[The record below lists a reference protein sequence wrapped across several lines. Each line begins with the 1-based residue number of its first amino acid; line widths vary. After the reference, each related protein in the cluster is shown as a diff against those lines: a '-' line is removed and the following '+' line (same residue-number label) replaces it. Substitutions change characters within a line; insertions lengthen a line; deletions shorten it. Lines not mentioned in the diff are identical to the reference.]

1 MENQFNRR
9 KFVTTSAVAGCA
21 LFFSA
26 KLSAFNQF
34 AHLQNEI
41 PDPKKLN
48 FCGYTC
54 PKDCV
59 FLEASVK
66 NDVELKKK
74 AYETWEMK
82 ERFGVAEF
90 DPEKIF
96 CFGCKTNDKPV
107 GIRLQKCDVRNCAI
121 DKKLDSC
128 IECKDLKE
136 CEKDLWTRFPVFKKE
151 VIKMQ
156 ATYLENRG

>member
-1 MENQFNRR
+1 MNNQINRR
-9 KFVTTSAVAGCA
+9 KFMTAGVVTGCA
-21 LFFSA
+21 LLLSG
-26 KLSAFNQF
+26 KLLANDAFIHFQNQK
-34 AHLQNEI
+34 

-48 FCGYTC
+48 YCGYSC

-82 ERFGVAEF
+82 DRFGVAEF
-90 DPEKIF
+90 DAEKIF
-96 CFGCKTNDKPV
+96 CFGCKTTDKPV

-128 IECKDLKE
+128 IECKELSA
-136 CEKDLWTRFPVFKKE
+136 CEKDLWKKFPDFKNA

-156 ATYLENRG
+156 SEYFENKG